1 MSRNGSRRFV
11 GSATSSSSRPE
22 LAAALHRLRS
32 TLARARAELELA
44 RPDGDSVLIERLLGD
59 LSEALDVLGLV
70 EAAAF
75 SIVSV
80 LVVDDDE
87 RLAELT
93 ARGLRRMG
101 YVAESA
107 ARLRALR
114 PREVVVFDLGVLS
127 SLNPAERRP
136 QSRATGRAD
145 RRDGPRFTRARG
157 RDWGERLPRQASRH
171 GRAGGGD
178 QSPRI
183 RAALSPRWGEGW
195 RVVTTSRH
203 Y

>member
-1 MSRNGSRRFV
+1 
-11 GSATSSSSRPE
+11 
-22 LAAALHRLRS
+22 
-32 TLARARAELELA
+32 LELA
-44 RPDGDSVLIERLLGD
+44 RPDGDPVLVERLLGD
-59 LSEALDVLGLV
+59 LREALDVLGLV

-127 SLNPAERRP
+127 SLNPAERDVLKAARP
-136 QSRATGRAD
+136 VVLTGATDPASRALADEIRASAYLVKPVD
-145 RRDGPRFTRARG
+145 MDELAVAINRHASEQPSPHG
-157 RDWGERLPRQASRH
+157 GER
-171 GRAGGGD
+171 GGG
-178 QSPRI
+178 
-183 RAALSPRWGEGW
+183 
-195 RVVTTSRH
+195 
-203 Y
+203 